1 MVGKQEVIRFLPVD
15 VITRPASRRPCC
27 GVTLTARA
35 AAREQTFRVV
45 STAWDV
51 HEFLWHTCLPQGFL
65 AVYNR
70 TPKMARHT
78 GGEEIMHRKTFS
90 GVLGRTQPSLSSKIH
105 PSVFSKTH
113 ALFANKSHP
122 SALSKIHI
130 WALLCMFG
138 AICAFL
144 ATAA

>member
-1 MVGKQEVIRFLPVD
+1 MDTLASAVSRRSHEKLTENGLVGGCGRMVGKQEVIRFLPVD

-51 HEFLWHTCLPQGFL
+51 HEFLWHTCLPQSFL

-78 GGEEIMHRKTFS
+78 GGEEIMHRKTYS
-90 GVLGRTQPSLSSKIH
+90 WVLGRTQPSLSSKIH
-105 PSVFSKTH
+105 PSV
-113 ALFANKSHP
+113 
-122 SALSKIHI
+122 
-130 WALLCMFG
+130 
-138 AICAFL
+138 
-144 ATAA
+144 